1 MYWRSPFAYRNSSNL
16 PDKFENSHLKLIFLD
31 ERLCSK
37 YLLLDLAI
45 AFLTLSKYS
54 KLFDETLFSLVN
66 LEYDCCIWKLSR
78 IMHRKCFIL
87 ISSELAGF
95 QRWMSHFKMLPWRK
109 RANGLNW
116 QNNSEQDKSES
127 AVQIAFDFFT
137 WCRNSKPFQ
146 FCLWAIQNP
155 FPFSSFTALK
165 TGISSLLPSPR
176 YFKMAKFE
184 KSCLTLSQFYFNSNS
199 LHVD

>member
-54 KLFDETLFSLVN
+54 KLFDGTLLSLVN

-78 IMHRKCFIL
+78 IMHRKCFIF

-116 QNNSEQDKSES
+116 QNNFEQDKSES
-127 AVQIAFDFFT
+127 AVQIAFHF
-137 WCRNSKPFQ
+137 S
-146 FCLWAIQNP
+146 LGVAIPNP
-155 FPFSSFTALK
+155 FSLPVSHTKSLPLFILHCSQNRYLVPFTFT
-165 TGISSLLPSPR
+165 SLLQNGEVQKELPH
-176 YFKMAKFE
+176 FE
-184 KSCLTLSQFYFNSNS
+184 SILF
-199 LHVD
+199 